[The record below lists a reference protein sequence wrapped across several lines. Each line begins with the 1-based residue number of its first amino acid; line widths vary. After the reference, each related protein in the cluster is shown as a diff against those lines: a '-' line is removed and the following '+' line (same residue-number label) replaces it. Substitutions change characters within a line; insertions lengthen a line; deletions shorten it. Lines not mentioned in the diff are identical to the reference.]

1 MKEKLINGYEV
12 GKLLANLHK
21 ISKEMGVPFDDG
33 RVLNEYT
40 QRFGGRKEEI
50 ARFVT
55 DPIYFPPENCD
66 YSFSGYEPILP
77 V

>member
-1 MKEKLINGYEV
+1 
-12 GKLLANLHK
+12 
-21 ISKEMGVPFDDG
+21 MGVPFDDG
-33 RVLNEYT
+33 RVLSEYT